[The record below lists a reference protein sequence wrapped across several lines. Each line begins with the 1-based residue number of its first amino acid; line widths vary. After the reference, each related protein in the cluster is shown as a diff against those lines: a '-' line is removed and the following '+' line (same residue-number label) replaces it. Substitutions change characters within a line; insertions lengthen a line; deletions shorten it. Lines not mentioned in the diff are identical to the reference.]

1 MERQIIKTTKGVPVS
16 DGAGVKLTRIIAS
29 PELEMLDPLLLL
41 DYFESENPNDYIGGF
56 PPHPHRGFET
66 VTYMLAGRMRHKD
79 NAGNEGVIET
89 GGVQWM
95 SAGRGIVHSEMPEQ
109 ESGLMKGFQLWI
121 NLPASHKMAAPAYQ
135 EFNADMIPQEVS
147 EHGGVIRVIYLD
159 ISLRAGEAISQAI
172 PESHNAVVFVIEGEA
187 TIGDASLKDGT
198 LGTLGP
204 GMKVSISSEKKET
217 RFLLIAGQRL
227 EEPVARGGPF
237 VMNTRQELLQAFEDY
252 HRGRF

>member
-1 MERQIIKTTKGVPVS
+1 
-16 DGAGVKLTRIIAS
+16 
-29 PELEMLDPLLLL
+29 
-41 DYFESENPNDYIGGF
+41 
-56 PPHPHRGFET
+56 

-147 EHGGVIRVIYLD
+147 EHGGVIRVIAGDTDKGARGPVKNDLTQPIYLD